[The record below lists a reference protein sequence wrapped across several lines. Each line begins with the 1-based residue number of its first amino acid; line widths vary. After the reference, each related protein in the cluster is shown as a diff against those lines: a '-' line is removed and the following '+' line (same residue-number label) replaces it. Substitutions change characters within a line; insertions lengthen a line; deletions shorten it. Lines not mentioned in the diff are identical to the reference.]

1 MTNLKL
7 LGVLLLLALI
17 GGLTFVTSSSSS
29 ATPGLIQPGH
39 ATPSINAQQRD
50 MIRALHGAYQAA
62 VAELDWSVGENG
74 HAPETVEQARDLR
87 MALEAEIRDVLE
99 RGTDEDTLNNERV
112 RPYSGQTRPGNFE
125 GKDSTLYL

>member
-17 GGLTFVTSSSSS
+17 GGLTVVTSSSSS
-29 ATPGLIQPGH
+29 ATPGLTQPGH
-39 ATPSINAQQRD
+39 AAPSINAQQRD
-50 MIRALHGAYQAA
+50 LIRALHGAYRAA

-87 MALEAEIRDVLE
+87 MALEAEIREVLE
-99 RGTDEDTLNNERV
+99 RGNDEGTSSGERI
-112 RPYSGQTRPGNFE
+112 RPYSGQTRPIKFE
-125 GKDSTLYL
+125 SKGPTLYL

>member
-17 GGLTFVTSSSSS
+17 GGLTLVTSSSSS
-29 ATPGLIQPGH
+29 ATPGLTSPGH
-39 ATPSINAQQRD
+39 AAPSINAQQRD
-50 MIRALHGAYQAA
+50 LIRALHGAYRAA

-87 MALEAEIRDVLE
+87 MALEAEIREVLE
-99 RGTDEDTLNNERV
+99 RGNDKGTSSGARV
-112 RPYSGQTRPGNFE
+112 RPYSGQTRPGSSE
-125 GKDSTLYL
+125 SKSLTLYL